1 MTCLLQKKMV
11 IIKESQDQES
21 TKESQ
26 DQESTKENI
35 KDLEKLTKFK

>member
-1 MTCLLQKKMV
+1 MV